1 MEIWNQGKLE
11 SGLPEGEN
19 LATMPPRPFGDGMP
33 SSDPIFAWTPR
44 DRAEFPTT
52 HWSAVLAAADSAAPG
67 SHEALEELCRNYWRP
82 VYAFVRRQG
91 HSPDDALDLT
101 QGFFLRFLERK
112 QVKLADPDRGRLR
125 SFLLISLKN
134 FLANEWSRTQA
145 EKRGGG
151 RSFISLDEQRE
162 AETRF
167 LAEPADPAAPP
178 DQAFEKRWALT
189 LLDQAL
195 SRLRVDSTATGGQEH
210 FDALKVFVW
219 GDQTAVSQVET
230 AAELGM
236 TPNALGVAVHRLR
249 RRFGELLREAIAR
262 TVASENEID
271 VELRHLIEVIGS

>member
-1 MEIWNQGKLE
+1 ML
-11 SGLPEGEN
+11 
-19 LATMPPRPFGDGMP
+19 T
-33 SSDPIFAWTPR
+33 
-44 DRAEFPTT
+44 
-52 HWSAVLAAADSAAPG
+52 AADSAAPWA
-67 SHEALEELCRNYWRP
+67 SEALEQLCRAYWHP

-91 HSPDDALDLT
+91 YRPDDALDLT
-101 QGFFLRFLERK
+101 QGFFARFLEKK
-112 QVKLADPDRGRLR
+112 QVKLADPNRGRLR
-125 SFLLISLKN
+125 SFLLASLKN
-134 FLANEWSRTQA
+134 YLLNEWSRAQA

-151 RSFISLDEQRE
+151 RLFLSLDEQRE

-195 SRLRVDSTATGGQEH
+195 SRLREESAATCGQEH
-210 FDALKVFVW
+210 FDALKAFVW
-219 GDQTAVSQVET
+219 GDQTAVSQVEV
-230 AAELGM
+230 AAKLGM

-262 TVASENEID
+262 TVASENEVD